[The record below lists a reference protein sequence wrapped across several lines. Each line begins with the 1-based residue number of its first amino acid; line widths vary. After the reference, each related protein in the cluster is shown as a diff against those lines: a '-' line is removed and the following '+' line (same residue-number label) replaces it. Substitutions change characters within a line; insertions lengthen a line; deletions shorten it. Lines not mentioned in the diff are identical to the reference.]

1 MTASYT
7 TEEILHIGPI
17 STVYMARHVQSGRRI
32 VIKSLHAE
40 YPSSSDLALLQ
51 NEFDITQFLEPYGFR
66 KVIEFS
72 QFSGRPAL
80 FLEYLPGVPL
90 SLLPT
95 PVSIDFFLSL
105 ALPLVAQ
112 LVSIHWLDVF
122 HRDIKPHN
130 ILFNAETK
138 RLEIID
144 FSLGQHISRRKN
156 RQSHLDL
163 LEGSLPYMSP
173 EQTGRMNL
181 PIDHRTDLYSLGV
194 VFYQLLTGHLPFEA
208 TDAMGWIYAHMTLIP
223 KTPHAV
229 VPSVPREISDVIVKL
244 LSKSPEQ
251 RYQSAEGLLFDL
263 QTCKDIFEGKI
274 SLSGTDFVLAQRDV
288 DSQFSFP
295 AQLYGRDREIA
306 QLLSGLDRAVNVED
320 TVTWAM
326 VSGYAG
332 IGKTELVQ
340 ELQKRVAHYQGHFVT
355 GKFEPHDQSTPFS
368 GLISAFK
375 SLIKHILSEG
385 ETDITAWKHRVSTL
399 LGHNSA
405 VLVQIVPEL
414 EWLIGRQERALDLPT
429 AENEHRFRQAFRE
442 MVRAFSTVEHP
453 LVLFLDNLQWVDP
466 ASLQLIQELSQI
478 ENIEGVMVIGAYRD
492 HEVMDSH
499 PLLDTLTQMEEHH
512 VEFLQLRLQPLT
524 EMELEKLFSDM
535 LKCTV
540 DRAKPLAHLL
550 HKKTGGNPFF
560 IQQFVYLLY
569 EDGILN
575 FDRYSKQWVWD
586 LDVISAIGF
595 TDNVIDLM
603 VHALEKFP
611 PDTLDVLQWASVW
624 GQAFDIE
631 RLAAVRREPS
641 AEVIRKLAPAF
652 REGYLN
658 REGKAGQFAYDRIQQ
673 ALYAT
678 IDPQKRLHIHHE
690 IGTLLEQIQIEHH
703 DLIFETVRHL
713 NTARSIVSSE
723 KATSLAQLNLEAGK
737 LARQSTAYP
746 LAIQCFESGIALLGQ
761 DAWELHYDLTYHLY
775 LQLASCEFIVQD
787 DRSAKIYFSDLLNN
801 AKKDIEKAEIYSA
814 YISVLAYNDEL
825 NESVNI
831 GIIALRELGIEISSG
846 DIDNKIEN
854 EFRIARRYFKELELS
869 NGTQKALNI
878 HELNNE
884 FKKSIFNLLGET
896 CGAAYYSSTGTGFD
910 IFILITLKMVN
921 LSFQDGHSWSSVF
934 AYSNFSTILISRW
947 QDYDTAY
954 QIANLAEDLAI
965 RYGNIFVLA
974 RTYYILASLVF
985 PWKKPTKDN
994 LILLEQAQVWALEA
1008 GDLNYATSAAAL
1020 IGVTAFYI
1028 GHSLDQVRQ
1037 KAAQYGPFLIS
1048 VNTGAYNTLN
1058 LLNQV
1063 AKCLQGETYGP
1074 TDLSDRELDEAGFE
1088 AQCRRYPKMH
1098 ISHRYWSLKA
1108 LLHFLYGDMDEALV
1122 AIGYC
1127 ERLREERV
1135 ALGMQIHAENM
1146 YLHSLILLHYYG
1158 SMGLD
1163 AYAAQMLD
1171 RNFIQ
1176 MKLWSEHNPHN
1187 YLHQYLL
1194 IQAEWQ
1200 RVQGNTLE
1208 AFSLY
1213 EQAYRAVKE
1222 TPNLKDQAIILEC
1235 AARFYLSQ
1243 GSNLIA
1249 RAYFKES
1256 HYCYTRWGAK
1266 RKAQHLQSMFPQFLS
1281 TPDSNLSDSV
1291 HNTEGAFHHTLTSAM
1306 TNSALDLQ
1314 SIVRASQTISEQI
1327 KLDSLLENL
1336 MILLLKMASA
1346 DRGFLFLKSDQGLIP
1361 RVFQEGITNTPVLD
1375 PTEASYDFAKSV
1387 VYYVQQTLDNVVLH
1401 DAFGDGN
1408 FSKDPYINRQQVK
1421 SIVCAPLI
1429 NKGQMIGIL
1438 YLENNATKYAFTA
1451 QRIEILQILSSQ
1463 IAISIE
1469 NATLY
1474 ANLEKKVEE
1483 RTTDLKKAYEEL
1495 KISEER
1501 IRHMAYHD
1509 SLTGLANRKLFGDR
1523 LEQSISRS
1531 RRKQESIGV
1540 MFVDLDGF
1548 KLVNDTYGHEAGDEV
1563 LRVMSR
1569 RMTQALRESD
1579 TVGRLGGDEFAI
1591 VLVDLKN
1598 DGDEAIVARR
1608 ILSVVREPVIFKG
1621 VGLYVGCS
1629 IGISVYPRDGDNIE
1643 VLLKQADHAMYQ
1655 AKQSG
1660 KNRFSIYGSQS
1671 MED

>member
-17 STVYMARHVQSGRRI
+17 STVYTARHVQSGQRI
-32 VIKSLHAE
+32 VIKSLHAD
-40 YPSSSDLALLQ
+40 YPSSADLALLQ

-90 SLLPT
+90 SSLT
-95 PVSIDFFLSL
+95 MPVSIDFFLSL

-130 ILFNAETK
+130 ILFDAETK

-156 RQSHLDL
+156 RQSYLDL

-223 KTPHAV
+223 KAPHEV
-229 VPSVPREISDVIVKL
+229 VPSVPRELSDVIVKL

-263 QTCKDIFEGKI
+263 QTCKDIFEAKI
-274 SLSGTDFVLAQRDV
+274 SLSAADFVLAQRDV
-288 DSQFSFP
+288 DSQFGFP
-295 AQLYGRDREIA
+295 VQLYGRDREIA
-306 QLLSGLDRAVNVED
+306 QLLSGLDRAINVED

-340 ELQKRVAHYQGHFVT
+340 ELQKHVAQYQGHFVT
-355 GKFEPHDQSTPFS
+355 GKFESHGQSTPFS

-414 EWLIGRQERALDLPT
+414 EWLIGPQDSAVDLPT

-453 LVLFLDNLQWVDP
+453 LVLFLDNLQWVDS
-466 ASLQLIQELSQI
+466 ASLQLMQELSQM
-478 ENIEGVMVIGAYRD
+478 EKIEGVMVIGAYRD
-492 HEVMDSH
+492 HEVAASH
-499 PLLDTLTQMEEHH
+499 PLLATLNQMEEAN
-512 VEFLQLRLQPLT
+512 VTFLQLRLQPLT
-524 EMELEKLFSDM
+524 EMELEKLLGDM

-540 DRAKPLAHLL
+540 DRASPLAHLL

-575 FDRYSKQWVWD
+575 FDRYSKQWIWD
-586 LDVISAIGF
+586 LEVIAAIGF

-611 PDTLDVLQWASVW
+611 PDTLEVLQWASVW
-624 GQAFDIE
+624 GQTFDIE
-631 RLAAVRREPS
+631 RLAAVRRESS
-641 AEVIRKLAPAF
+641 AEVVRKLAPAF
-652 REGYLN
+652 REGHLN
-658 REGKAGQFAYDRIQQ
+658 REGEVGQFAYDRIQQ

-678 IDPQKRLHIHHE
+678 IDPQKKLRIHYE
-690 IGTLLEQIQIEHH
+690 IGTLLGQIQVEHH

-713 NTARSIVSSE
+713 NTARSIGPSE
-723 KATSLAQLNLEAGK
+723 KAISLAQLNLEAGT
-737 LARQSTAYP
+737 LARQSTAYH
-746 LAIQCFESGIALLGQ
+746 LAIQCFEAGIELLGK
-761 DAWELHYDLTYHLY
+761 DAWQLHYDLTYHLY
-775 LQLASCEFIVQD
+775 LQLASCEFIVQQD
-787 DRSAKIYFSDLLNN
+787 KSAKRYFANLLEN
-801 AKKDIEKAEIYSA
+801 AKKDLEKAEIYSA

-825 NESVNI
+825 NESINI
-831 GIIALRELGIEISSG
+831 GIVALSELGIEISSD
-846 DIDNKIEN
+846 DIADEIQR
-854 EFRIARRYFKELELS
+854 EFGVARRHFKDFELY
-869 NGTQKALNI
+869 NGTQKALDI
-878 HELNNE
+878 PELNDE
-884 FKKSIFNLLGET
+884 FKRAVFNLLGET
-896 CGAAYYSSTGTGFD
+896 GAAAYYNSTGTSFE
-910 IFILITLKMVN
+910 IFILSTLKMVN

-954 QIANLAEDLAI
+954 QLAHLAEDLAL

-974 RTYYILASLVF
+974 RTYYILAGLVF

-994 LILLEQAQVWALEA
+994 LVSLEQAQAWALEA

-1037 KAAQYGPFLIS
+1037 KAAQYGPFLVS
-1048 VNTGAYNTLN
+1048 VKAGPYNTLH

-1063 AKCLQGETYGP
+1063 TKCLQGETYGP

-1088 AQCRRYPKMH
+1088 AQSRGRPKMH

-1108 LLHFLYGDMDEALV
+1108 FLYFLYGDMDEALV
-1122 AIGYC
+1122 AAGYC
-1127 ERLREERV
+1127 ARLRQEKV

-1158 SMGLD
+1158 SLGLD
-1163 AYAAQMLD
+1163 AYATQTLHE
-1171 RNFIQ
+1171 NLSQ

-1194 IQAEWQ
+1194 VQAEWQ
-1200 RVQGNTLE
+1200 RVQGNALD

-1213 EQAYRAVKE
+1213 EKAYRAAKE

-1235 AARFYLSQ
+1235 AARFHLSQ

-1249 RAYFKES
+1249 RTYFKEA

-1281 TPDSNLSDSV
+1281 NPDSSSSDSV
-1291 HNTEGAFHHTLTSAM
+1291 HNTESTFHHTLTSTT

-1314 SIVRASQTISEQI
+1314 SIVHASQTISEQI
-1327 KLDSLLENL
+1327 KLDALLEHL
-1336 MILLLKMASA
+1336 MILLLKTASA

-1375 PTEASYDFAKSV
+1375 PMETAWNFAKSV
-1387 VYYVQQTLDNVVLH
+1387 VYYVQQTLESIVLH
-1401 DAFGDGN
+1401 NAFEDGN
-1408 FSKDPYINRQQVK
+1408 FTKDPYINKQQVK

-1429 NKGQMIGIL
+1429 NKGQMIGVL

-1451 QRIEILQILSSQ
+1451 QRIEVLQMLSSQ
-1463 IAISIE
+1463 IAISVE
-1469 NATLY
+1469 NASLY
-1474 ANLEKKVEE
+1474 ADLEKKVEE
-1483 RTTDLKKAYEEL
+1483 RTIDLKKAYEEL

-1523 LEQSISRS
+1523 LEQAISRS

-1563 LRVMSR
+1563 LRVMSH
-1569 RMTQALRESD
+1569 RMTQTLRESD
-1579 TVGRLGGDEFAI
+1579 TVGRFGGDEFAI

-1608 ILSVVREPVIFKG
+1608 ILGVVQEPIVFRG
-1621 VGLYVGCS
+1621 VGLRVGCS
-1629 IGISVYPRDGDNIE
+1629 IGISVYPRDGDHIE

-1660 KNRFSIYGSQS
+1660 KNRFSIYGSPIV
-1671 MED
+1671 ED